1 MGHIPQEVIDQV
13 RMRAD
18 IVDVI
23 NSYIPLKK
31 MGRDF
36 KACCPFHQE
45 KTPSFVVN
53 QQRQWYHCFGCGK
66 HGNVISFVMERE
78 NVDFPNAVSI
88 LARKYQIYIPEESP
102 HRSYSAGERRG
113 GVESPRADFKERL
126 YMLHEKMQMWY
137 ANRLLQ
143 APDSPVAEYLKT
155 RGLPGEI
162 VARFGIGASVDKW
175 DAGMNYALRE
185 GFTEEELVSAGLVIR
200 TDDTPPKVYDRFRN
214 RLMFPIWNEQGRVVG
229 FSARTIEKDF
239 KGAKY
244 VNSPE
249 TPVFKKGRILY
260 ALHLARQEMGRKN
273 FAILCEGQL
282 DVIAMHRA
290 GQTNTVAPQ
299 GTAFTEEQAVMLK
312 RYADGLYL
320 AFDSDA
326 AGTKAV
332 FRAAELAL
340 PKGFALKVVRFP
352 GGKDPDELLRNSG
365 PEAIQEAVE
374 KARDFFEF
382 ALSYLNGENGT
393 EPAGKA
399 ATAEQM
405 LRFIG
410 ELESD
415 AAKAAYVGWLAEQMK
430 LNQEALLHEMSRL
443 IARRNREGAR
453 LHGLPGK
460 EEEPKKAPAA
470 PVSPEEQRYHR
481 ALREMLACILAD
493 EYAAGIIA
501 GEVQP
506 ELLDESEYARAVD
519 TVIQAKMLD
528 EWEEAPQRILEQ
540 TAGREISGDLSE
552 LLMRETPSGPL
563 PKRYVHRTLKDC
575 LRIVRLHA
583 LNRQIREKTEEAA
596 HLTADDPRRIELVKE
611 LLELSR
617 QRACAYTTRNPLGPE
632 PPPVREEDDAP
643 VPPPPPVEF

>member
-1 MGHIPQEVIDQV
+1 MGRIPQEVIDQV

-31 MGRDF
+31 LGRDF
-36 KACCPFHQE
+36 KACCPFHNE

-102 HRSYSAGERRG
+102 RRSRNSGEHPEEREPQVRTN
-113 GVESPRADFKERL
+113 FKERL

-137 ANRLLQ
+137 AARLTES
-143 APDSPVAEYLKT
+143 PSSPVAEYLKT
-155 RGLPGEI
+155 RELPPEI
-162 VARFGIGASVDKW
+162 ILRFGIGASVDQW
-175 DAGMNYALRE
+175 DAGLRYALRE
-185 GFTEEELVSAGLVIR
+185 GFSEEELVASGIVIR

-260 ALHLARQEMGRKN
+260 ALHLARQEMGRKG

-290 GQTNTVAPQ
+290 GHANSVAPQ

-340 PKGFALKVVRFP
+340 PLGFSLKVVRFP

-365 PEAIQEAVE
+365 PEAIQQAVDS
-374 KARDFFEF
+374 ARDFFEF
-382 ALSYLNGENGT
+382 ALAWLNEENGE

-405 LRFIG
+405 LRFVSL
-410 ELESD
+410 LESD
-415 AAKAAYVGWLAEQMK
+415 AAKAAYITWLSEQMK
-430 LNQEALLHEMSRL
+430 LNQGALLHELSRT
-443 IARRNREGAR
+443 AAKRNREALR
-453 LHGLPGK
+453 TRAIADKPEESK
-460 EEEPKKAPAA
+460 TPPERKDPEEE
-470 PVSPEEQRYHR
+470 RYHR
-481 ALREMLACILAD
+481 ALREMLECILAD
-493 EYAAGIIA
+493 EYAADIISR
-501 GEVQP
+501 EVQP
-506 ELLDESEYARAVD
+506 ELLDDSEYARAVD
-519 TVIQAKMLD
+519 DVIQAKMLD
-528 EWEEAPQRILEQ
+528 EWSEAPQRILERYAE
-540 TAGREISGDLSE
+540 TEISGELSE
-552 LLMRETPSGPL
+552 LLMRETPAGPL

-575 LRIVRLHA
+575 LRIIRLRH
-583 LNRQIREKTEEAA
+583 LNHLIREKTAEAA
-596 HLTADDPRRIELVKE
+596 KLSPDDPRRAEMIKE
-611 LLELSR
+611 LQELSR
-617 QRACAYTTRNPLGPE
+617 ERACAYTTRNPLGPE
-632 PPPVREEDDAP
+632 PPPPREPDEPEPSPA
-643 VPPPPPVEF
+643 PPVEF